1 MRFEEAAFDVAIVG
15 GGIVG
20 LAHAWQAARRGYSV
34 GLFERDAAAQGASI
48 RNFGMIWVMG
58 QPPELLATAMRSRQ
72 LWLEAGRD
80 AGLWVRECGAMHLAY
95 REDERAVLEE
105 FAGLAPALGY
115 RCRMIDAKETLR
127 RSTVAC
133 PDGLLGALLSE
144 TELNVDP
151 REAIGRLP
159 RWLSERFGIA
169 LHFGTVIT
177 RIEAPNLVASDGG
190 AWRARRII
198 VCGGADVQTLYPTEI
213 AAVPYRR
220 CKLQMLATEPQPAG
234 WSLGPMLAGGLT
246 LQHYANFQA
255 CPSLP
260 ALKARIER
268 QTPEVNQFGIH
279 VMFSQNS
286 AGEVVI
292 GDSHEYDDEIPPFDR
307 AEIETLILRH
317 AAALAVLPKQSISRR
332 WHGTYLK
339 LAGGRNGPLALTPE
353 PGVYVLVAAGGTG
366 MTMSF
371 GIADKLWDEW
381 PDLPLDAAA
390 APGQSRSP
398 AATV

>member
-1 MRFEEAAFDVAIVG
+1 
-15 GGIVG
+15 
-20 LAHAWQAARRGYSV
+20 
-34 GLFERDAAAQGASI
+34 
-48 RNFGMIWVMG
+48 
-58 QPPELLATAMRSRQ
+58 
-72 LWLEAGRD
+72 
-80 AGLWVRECGAMHLAY
+80 
-95 REDERAVLEE
+95 
-105 FAGLAPALGY
+105 
-115 RCRMIDAKETLR
+115 
-127 RSTVAC
+127 
-133 PDGLLGALLSE
+133 LGALLSE

-159 RWLSERFGIA
+159 RWLSERFGVA
-169 LHFGTVIT
+169 LHFGTAIT
-177 RIEAPNLVASDGG
+177 RIEAPHLVASDGRV
-190 AWRARRII
+190 WRARRII

-213 AAVPYRR
+213 AEVAYRR

-255 CPSLP
+255 CPSLA

-268 QTPEVNQFGIH
+268 QTPEVNRFGIH
-279 VMFSQNS
+279 VMFSQNA

-292 GDSHEYDDEIPPFDR
+292 GDSHEYDDQIPPFDR

-317 AAALAVLPKQSISRR
+317 AAALAALPKQSISRR

-339 LAGGRNGPLALTPE
+339 LAGGRNGPVVLTPE

-381 PDLPLDAAA
+381 PDPSLGIAGRSP
-390 APGQSRSP
+390 SRSP
-398 AATV
+398 AAMV